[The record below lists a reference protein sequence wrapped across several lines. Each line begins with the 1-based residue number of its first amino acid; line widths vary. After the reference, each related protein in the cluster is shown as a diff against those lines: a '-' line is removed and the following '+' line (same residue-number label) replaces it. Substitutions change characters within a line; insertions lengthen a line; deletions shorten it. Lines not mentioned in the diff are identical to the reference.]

1 MLKLGRV
8 LNTLKLKFERKAST
22 AVFGGVAGL
31 ISAGTMAAKATP
43 QFEKDWAEAKE
54 NQRKYKHYVAV
65 AKANHGAKIGTF
77 AIPRPEDGYD
87 ISNDEKSVKEFVSSF
102 CDENGVVQCSK
113 SDSILFNIRSYA
125 FYAQAVLKNYGA
137 ALMVGTL
144 SAASI
149 IWGHSVI
156 VKRLQQTTAA
166 YNTVKG
172 MYDSYRDEVK
182 EQLGEENEAEIHQK
196 AVIRANSVE
205 VLEEGKEDAVIAV
218 NLENIHPVIIDVEG
232 KDFCGNETAA
242 RKFVLSVQNMA
253 NDLLQARGH
262 LFLNEL
268 YDMLGAKRIPQGN
281 IVGWTRKTPKG
292 EVGVVDL
299 GVFTTDL
306 DGKNAEK
313 DIESFSGELW
323 VYPEVQGII
332 VDLI

>member
-8 LNTLKLKFERKAST
+8 VNTLKMKFEHKAST

-43 QFEKDWAEAKE
+43 QFQKDWAEAKV
-54 NQRKYKHYVAV
+54 QQAKYKHYVAI
-65 AKANHGAKIGTF
+65 ARANHGAKVGTF

-87 ISNDEKSVKEFVSSF
+87 ISEDEKSVKEFVSSF

-113 SDSILFNIRSYA
+113 SDRILFNIRSYA
-125 FYAQAVLKNYGA
+125 FYAQAILKNYGA
-137 ALMVGTL
+137 ALTVGTL
-144 SAASI
+144 SVASI

-166 YNTVKG
+166 YNTAKR

-182 EQLGEENEAEIHQK
+182 EQLGEENESEIHQK
-196 AVIRANSVE
+196 AVVRAATVD
-205 VLEEGKEDAVIAV
+205 VLEESKDDAVIAV
-218 NLENIHPVIIDVEG
+218 NLENIHPVIIDIEG

-292 EVGVVDL
+292 DAGIVDL
-299 GVFTTDL
+299 GVFATDL
-306 DGKNAEK
+306 AGKNTEK
-313 DIESFSGELW
+313 DIESSPNKLW

>member
-8 LNTLKLKFERKAST
+8 FNTLKLKIENKAST

-77 AIPRPEDGYD
+77 AIPRPEDGQD
-87 ISNDEKSVKEFVSSF
+87 ISSDEASVKEFVNSF

-125 FYAQAVLKNYGA
+125 FYAQAFLKNYGA
-137 ALMVGTL
+137 ALTVGSL
-144 SAASI
+144 SVASI

-166 YNTVKG
+166 YNTVKRV
-172 MYDSYRDEVK
+172 YDSYRDEVK
-182 EQLGEENEAEIHQK
+182 EQLGEENESEIHQK
-196 AVIRANSVE
+196 AVVRAATVD
-205 VLEEGKEDAVIAV
+205 VLEESKDDAVIAV
-218 NLENIHPVIIDVEG
+218 NLKSIGAVAIDVDG
-232 KDFCGNETAA
+232 PDFNGDDHAA
-242 RKFVLSVQNMA
+242 RKFILTVQNTA

-268 YDMLGAKRIPQGN
+268 YDLLGEKRIPQGN
-281 IVGWTRKTPKG
+281 ILGWVRKTRSG
-292 EVGVVDL
+292 EPGVVDL
-299 GVFTTDL
+299 RVFT
-306 DGKNAEK
+306 
-313 DIESFSGELW
+313 IESPDGNVETRQGFLW
-323 VYPEVQGII
+323 VRPEVQGII

>member
-8 LNTLKLKFERKAST
+8 FNTLKLKIENKAST

-77 AIPRPEDGYD
+77 AIPRPEDGQD
-87 ISNDEKSVKEFVSSF
+87 ISSDEASVKEFVNSF

-125 FYAQAVLKNYGA
+125 FYAQAFLKNYGS
-137 ALMVGTL
+137 ALVIGGL
-144 SAASI
+144 SVASI
-149 IWGHSVI
+149 IWGHNTI

-166 YNTVKG
+166 YNTAKK

-182 EQLGEENEAEIHQK
+182 EQLGEENEAEIHHK
-196 AVIRANSVE
+196 AVVRAASVD
-205 VLEEGKEDAVIAV
+205 VLEESKDDAVLAV
-218 NLENIHPVIIDVEG
+218 NLKAIGAATIDIDG
-232 KDFCGNETAA
+232 PDFNGDEQAA
-242 RKFVLSVQNMA
+242 RKFVLTVQNTA

-268 YDMLGAKRIPQGN
+268 YDLLGIKRIPQGN
-281 IVGWTRKTPKG
+281 LVGWMRKTRTGDP
-292 EVGVVDL
+292 GVVDL
-299 GVFTTDL
+299 GLFATDNS
-306 DGKNAEK
+306 GKTPEGN
-313 DIESFSGELW
+313 IEGLPGMLW
-323 VYPEVQGII
+323 VVPEVQGII

>member
-8 LNTLKLKFERKAST
+8 INTLKLKFERKAST

-43 QFEKDWAEAKE
+43 QFEKDWAEAKV
-54 NQRKYKHYVAV
+54 QQAKYKHYVAI
-65 AKANHGAKIGTF
+65 ARANHGAKVGTF

-87 ISNDEKSVKEFVSSF
+87 ISEDEKSVKEFVSSF

-125 FYAQAVLKNYGA
+125 FYAQAFLKNYGA

-196 AVIRANSVE
+196 AVIRANSVD
-205 VLEEGKEDAVIAV
+205 VLEESKKDAILAV
-218 NLENIHPVIIDVEG
+218 NLDTSYAATIDIEG
-232 KDFCGNETAA
+232 KDFNGNEAAA

-268 YDMLGAKRIPQGN
+268 YDMLGQKRIPQGN
-281 IVGWTRKTPKG
+281 LVGWTRKTPSG
-292 EVGVVDL
+292 DVGFVDL
-299 GVFTTDL
+299 GVFATDL
-306 DGKNAEK
+306 AGRIPEK
-313 DIESFSGELW
+313 DVDSLPGVLW

>member
-8 LNTLKLKFERKAST
+8 LNTLKLKIENKAST

-77 AIPRPEDGYD
+77 AIPRPEDGQD
-87 ISNDEKSVKEFVSSF
+87 ISNDEASVKEFVNSF

-125 FYAQAVLKNYGA
+125 FYAQAILKNYGA
-137 ALMVGTL
+137 ALTVGGL
-144 SAASI
+144 SVASI

-166 YNTVKG
+166 YNTVKR

-182 EQLGEENEAEIHQK
+182 EQLGEENEAEIHNK
-196 AVIRANSVE
+196 AVVRAQNVD
-205 VLEEGKEDAVIAV
+205 VLEESKTDAVLAV
-218 NLENIHPVIIDVEG
+218 NLDKSYAVTIDIEG
-232 KDFCGNETAA
+232 KDFNGNEAAA
-242 RKFVLSVQNMA
+242 RKFVLGIQNMA

-268 YDMLGAKRIPQGN
+268 YDMLGEKRIPQGN
-281 IVGWTRKTPKG
+281 LVGWTRKTPSG

-299 GVFTTDL
+299 GVFATDL
-306 DGKNAEK
+306 AGDIPEK
-313 DIESFSGELW
+313 DVNALPGFLW